1 MHSKSKYTQL
11 KSTKRLGFFSCG
23 ISKADFLKKKRP
35 IRELVKKNQNGQMSF
50 MESHFDKRLNP
61 IVVEDAK
68 SVVSL
73 LLNYYP
79 EQNKMM
85 ILIRFLNMLMA
96 RTIIT

>member
-1 MHSKSKYTQL
+1 
-11 KSTKRLGFFSCG
+11 
-23 ISKADFLKKKRP
+23 
-35 IRELVKKNQNGQMSF
+35 

-61 IVVEDAK
+61 TLLVEDAK
-68 SVVSL
+68 SVVFAVD
-73 LLNYYP
+73 YYP

>member
-1 MHSKSKYTQL
+1 L
-11 KSTKRLGFFSCG
+11 SCG

-35 IRELVKKNQNGQMSF
+35 ENWLKKNQNGQMSF

-61 IVVEDAK
+61 TLLVEDAK

-79 EQNKMM
+79 EQK
-85 ILIRFLNMLMA
+85 
-96 RTIIT
+96 TK